1 MIDIL
6 MNVEC
11 IPAFKYKNM
20 LAKSVVQYKTE
31 YENWKLATDTN
42 CFK

>member
-1 MIDIL
+1 MIDIS
-6 MNVEC
+6 MNMEC
-11 IPAFKYKNM
+11 NTAFKYKNM
-20 LAKSVVQYKTE
+20 LVKSVVQYKTE